1 MQIQVHVQGSN
12 HSPWMDEFIT
22 KKVGKLSRYMNTAAS
37 VQVHIKLENQQCL
50 TTLSIHN
57 SNKDYAFSADGENVY
72 ESVASAIDKAN
83 RCLSEEKR
91 KIKDKI
97 NRRYVP
103 LRNFAA

>member
-1 MQIQVHVQGSN
+1 MQIQVHVQGSS

-22 KKVGKLSRYMNTAAS
+22 KRVGKLKRYLNPASS
-37 VQVHIKLENQQCL
+37 VQVFIKFENQVYS
-50 TTLSIHN
+50 TTLGIHN
-57 SNKDYAFSADGENVY
+57 NNKDYAFSAEGENVY

-83 RCLSEEKR
+83 RVLSENKR